1 MVKSMMRGVFAR
13 TVSKETPKKRII
25 SENVQK
31 PFHRAFKVVITVMIF
46 TKIINIPLGIGITI
60 VVMGEIKSVVDVLNI
75 VNIMDI
81 MNKKKMKRVFH
92 LMIRRIDEWVKR
104 PYGIFVV
111 IVTFW

>member
-1 MVKSMMRGVFAR
+1 
-13 TVSKETPKKRII
+13 
-25 SENVQK
+25 
-31 PFHRAFKVVITVMIF
+31 MIF